1 MAEKLPSSWGN
12 FDWQLEGDHL
22 NFYVFFVRFVEHVGI
37 SDLSLMLETNLAGF
51 LFCRSDSYSSMV
63 IWDRDLWCNSRR
75 LVLVNRLFQT
85 RRKYR
90 TNGDVTCCHLRK
102 SGFLGRA
109 FLNHMIFWH
118 FQYVIN
124 WRRLNVNEEQ
134 WKDNKENFTKALQSY
149 SLYFW
154 LCIGVARPVCR
165 RW

>member
-1 MAEKLPSSWGN
+1 MAEKPPSSRGN
-12 FDWQLEGDHL
+12 FDWYLEGGHL
-22 NFYVFFVRFVEHVGI
+22 NFHVFLLRVEHVDI

-51 LFCRSDSYSSMV
+51 LFCRSDSYSSVV
-63 IWDRDLWCNSRR
+63 IWDRDLGCNSHR

-90 TNGDVTCCHLRK
+90 TNGDVTCGHLGKR
-102 SGFLGRA
+102 GFLGRA

-118 FQYVIN
+118 FQYLII

-134 WKDNKENFTKALQSY
+134 WSDNKENFAKALQSY
-149 SLYFW
+149 SLYLW
-154 LCIGVARPVCR
+154 LGIGVARPECW